1 MVNCEDLGIRIETLV
16 AQLML
21 MLILMLTPMLMTA
34 ATFL

>member
-1 MVNCEDLGIRIETLV
+1 MVNCEDLGIRIEALV

-21 MLILMLTPMLMTA
+21 MLMLMMTPMLMTA